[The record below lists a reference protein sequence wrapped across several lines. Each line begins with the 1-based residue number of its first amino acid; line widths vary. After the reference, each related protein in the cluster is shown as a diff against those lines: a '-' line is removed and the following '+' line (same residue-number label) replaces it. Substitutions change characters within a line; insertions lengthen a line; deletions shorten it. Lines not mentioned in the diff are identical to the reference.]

1 MAPLTSNRGRVWD
14 YPQTTVDAISRIEV
28 AAVSVGDSPIF
39 NYHGRDL
46 IQISTGYTLERITPA
61 CGPSRFQTRP
71 TRSRHEWAEQPC
83 PRRLNRPSGC
93 SRNAPHR
100 TSMLTAMALAAGAP
114 DNMSVIVID
123 LLPRTLT
130 DERPAVCYTL
140 RTRFV
145 TGCLTSS
152 LR

>member
-28 AAVSVGDSPIF
+28 ATVSVGDSPIF

-46 IQISTGYTLERITPA
+46 IQISTDDAPDGDYQNSIRTETQRGGYTLERITPA

-83 PRRLNRPSGC
+83 PRRLNRPSAC
-93 SRNAPHR
+93 SRNAR
-100 TSMLTAMALAAGAP
+100 IAP
-114 DNMSVIVID
+114 
-123 LLPRTLT
+123 
-130 DERPAVCYTL
+130 AC
-140 RTRFV
+140 
-145 TGCLTSS
+145 
-152 LR
+152 